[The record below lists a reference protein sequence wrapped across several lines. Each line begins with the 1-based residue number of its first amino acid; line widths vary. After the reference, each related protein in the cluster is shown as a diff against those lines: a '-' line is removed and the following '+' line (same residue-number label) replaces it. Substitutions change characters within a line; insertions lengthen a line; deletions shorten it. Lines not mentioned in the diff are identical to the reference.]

1 MNKLNKK
8 RLFFDIE
15 TSPNIGFFWQS
26 GYKLNVPYSNIIKE
40 RAIICIC
47 YKWEDDDKVYSLNWD
62 KDQDDKS
69 MLEKFITVA
78 NEANELVGHNGDRF
92 DLPWIRTRCL
102 FHRIPCF
109 PNYTTLDTLKQSR
122 SKFRF
127 NSNTL
132 NYISQYLGVGE
143 KSETGG
149 FDLWK
154 DIVLNNSQTAMKTM
168 VEYCKNDVIILEKVF
183 HHLKNYVPHKSH
195 FGVLSTGEKSSCP
208 ECGSEDLRY
217 SKTRYSAAGTPRI
230 QVQCNDCHKYHTVAN
245 RTYEGIVTKQLER
258 EVKK

>member
-1 MNKLNKK
+1 MSKFNKK

-15 TSPNIGFFWQS
+15 TSPNIGFFWS
-26 GYKLNVPYSNIIKE
+26 AGYKLNVPYDNIIKE

-47 YKWEDDDKVYSLNWD
+47 YKWEGEDRVYSLQWD
-62 KDQDDKS
+62 KDQNDKEL
-69 MLEKFITVA
+69 LEKFILVA
-78 NEANELVGHNGDRF
+78 NEAYELVGHNGDRF

-102 FHRIPCF
+102 FHGIPCF
-109 PNYTTLDTLKQSR
+109 PNYTTIDTLKQAR

-127 NSNTL
+127 NSNRL
-132 NYISQYLGVGE
+132 DYIAQYLGVGE

-168 VEYCKNDVIILEKVF
+168 VGYCKNDVIILEKVF
-183 HHLKNYVPHKSH
+183 QHLKNYAPHKSH
-195 FGVLSTGEKSSCP
+195 FGVLETGEKTSCP
-208 ECGSEDLRY
+208 ECGSEDLRH
-217 SKTRYSAAGTPRI
+217 SQTRYSAAGTPRV

-245 RTYEGIVTKQLER
+245 RTYETITTNQLQ
-258 EVKK
+258 KKIKE